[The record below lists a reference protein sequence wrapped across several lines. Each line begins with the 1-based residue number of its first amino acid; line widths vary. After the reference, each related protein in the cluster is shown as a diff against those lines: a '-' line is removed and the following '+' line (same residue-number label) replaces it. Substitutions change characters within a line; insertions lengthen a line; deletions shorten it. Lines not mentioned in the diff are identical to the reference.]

1 LIHLPTFIFDL
12 PWRRTTEITN
22 NIIIITIVQRIL
34 INAVIVIIMVIFVI
48 SVNGTAFTGSSSNV
62 FCPCALF
69 VRPTATFASGGSSSP
84 LLLHFRH
91 VVDLQHASPAGNG
104 PVEPGMGLPDAGAT
118 DNHTADNISTSGCNS
133 P

>member
-1 LIHLPTFIFDL
+1 M

-22 NIIIITIVQRIL
+22 NIIIIITIVQRIL

-62 FCPCALF
+62 LRPCAQF
-69 VRPTATFASGGSSSP
+69 VGPTATFASRGSSS
-84 LLLHFRH
+84 H
-91 VVDLQHASPAGNG
+91 VVDLQHTIPAGNG
-104 PVEPGMGLPDAGAT
+104 PVEPGMGLPGAGVA
-118 DNHTADNISTSGCNS
+118 DNHTADNTNTSGCIS